1 MGALPPSRSGW
12 NRALSNLAWSVCRDG
27 HPRPLWAAVPGP
39 HHPPSEE
46 FPLTVPLASTF
57 LRSKPLPLVPSPS
70 DHGKSVSTRT
80 RNAGCAVDPQTFTR
94 LSAVTPR
101 HKRGA
106 KGLREAMLAPCWC
119 KHPADASTLLM
130 QAPGPTLCAA
140 HRSCCPLVW
149 VPRPQPCEVVAVM
162 SQWCQGAAIVTRGAG
177 SRAKAAG
184 LGPCSVRPGEAW
196 REQRLSCFSPSM
208 PNMSGRKKEAPKSGK
223 PVCMLCR
230 RARVDP
236 DICGQT
242 SADGGLCA
250 HRFCLFFANGLLKWK
265 RPTGGIF
272 GFPPDAIQHTIQ
284 LADQKRCFVCRGKG
298 AAISCAETGCERS
311 FHLPCAEKGEC
322 VTQYFGQHRSF
333 CCEHRPRQ
341 AAEAAPSHNTLCV
354 ICLEPVGDST
364 SYHTMV
370 CPTCKQAWF
379 HRGCIRKQA
388 MHAATMLFV
397 CPVCRGKARFRA
409 KMAKLGIQIPVRR
422 PSWWD
427 DEAYQALR
435 ERHRRCDVSI
445 CYYRRGREEAEE
457 QGLWQLLLCRSCAAN
472 GTHWYCSYWYSRG
485 GTWECDTCAGEAIAS
500 RRNYDLGIPSTSS
513 QMAPG
518 PSPAAA
524 PRKHPRQRGT
534 GRTRSRSPLQGRASG
549 SQSRPRRCRGT
560 SRTTARGAQS
570 STRTSARPA
579 PPSGAS
585 RFDFPQPAPRR
596 PWEPVQAAG
605 TGPGTKPLPGPTS
618 QKTSPQPVPKAA
630 LKQPPC
636 SIPT

>member
-1 MGALPPSRSGW
+1 
-12 NRALSNLAWSVCRDG
+12 
-27 HPRPLWAAVPGP
+27 
-39 HHPPSEE
+39 
-46 FPLTVPLASTF
+46 
-57 LRSKPLPLVPSPS
+57 
-70 DHGKSVSTRT
+70 
-80 RNAGCAVDPQTFTR
+80 
-94 LSAVTPR
+94 
-101 HKRGA
+101 
-106 KGLREAMLAPCWC
+106 
-119 KHPADASTLLM
+119 
-130 QAPGPTLCAA
+130 
-140 HRSCCPLVW
+140 
-149 VPRPQPCEVVAVM
+149 
-162 SQWCQGAAIVTRGAG
+162 
-177 SRAKAAG
+177 
-184 LGPCSVRPGEAW
+184 
-196 REQRLSCFSPSM
+196 M

-409 KMAKLGIQIPVRR
+409 KMAKLGIQIPVRLVSFC
-422 PSWWD
+422 P
-427 DEAYQALR
+427 ALR
-435 ERHRRCDVSI
+435 TLRRRC
-445 CYYRRGREEAEE
+445 CACPGAALAGRVPCHPASV
-457 QGLWQLLLCRSCAAN
+457 GLSFMEKLGMS
-472 GTHWYCSYWYSRG
+472 SRWMSRDALDLPHAYGSG
-485 GTWECDTCAGEAIAS
+485 GSSHSPSSLAD
-500 RRNYDLGIPSTSS
+500 DLGIPSTSS
-513 QMAPG
+513 QMVGPQAPRVGPEDAVAPAIQQPEVLRAALAPRPDQHHRGPRGLPLCLHAGGNPGSEGGPTLEADPQWGVALRLPAAGPEEAVGAGPGSGDRPGHQAAPG
-518 PSPAAA
+518 PNIAEDVPAAGPKGGA
-524 PRKHPRQRGT
+524 EAATLFHPHVT
-534 GRTRSRSPLQGRASG
+534 VVL
-549 SQSRPRRCRGT
+549 
-560 SRTTARGAQS
+560 
-570 STRTSARPA
+570 
-579 PPSGAS
+579 PSGK
-585 RFDFPQPAPRR
+585 
-596 PWEPVQAAG
+596 EN
-605 TGPGTKPLPGPTS
+605 KP
-618 QKTSPQPVPKAA
+618 
-630 LKQPPC
+630 
-636 SIPT
+636 